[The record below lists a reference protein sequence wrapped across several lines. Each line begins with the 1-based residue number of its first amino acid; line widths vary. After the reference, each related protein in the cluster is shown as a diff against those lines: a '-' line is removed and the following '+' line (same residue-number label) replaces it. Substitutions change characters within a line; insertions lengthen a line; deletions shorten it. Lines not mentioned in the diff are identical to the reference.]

1 MHKSKE
7 REVNAIINREMF
19 DVTGFDNRQ
28 DIDIF
33 DYQHY
38 SNNNT
43 NRAVSELDTYDNRE
57 SIPKEV

>member
-1 MHKSKE
+1 M
-7 REVNAIINREMF
+7 NAIINREMF